1 MDAGHSFR
9 RRFPAACVLLL
20 LAATLAGAAADV
32 PPPSTPAAAP
42 APEPAAPPAFTPG
55 DISIGE
61 PIPLPFSPPAAT
73 PVPAAA
79 PQAGGTTAA
88 PSPASPP
95 RVPPPTAAAVP
106 GTGWVGLRVAESN
119 VPGRWRV
126 EDVTP
131 GGPAARA
138 GIVVGDELRAINGI
152 SVTSADAVA
161 EALTAIAAGQDVRV
175 AVARGEGVQ
184 DVALRAEPRPSTPPR
199 AWQPAAT
206 AVVDEPPSPSPPGV
220 AAFATAPPQV
230 LPPPALEPPAA
241 LPTAGAAPSRP
252 ASAGERGRAALGV
265 RTVPIDAATQ
275 ARFRLPAAAGAYVIG
290 VVQDLPAAKAGV
302 PPGSVIVALGDR
314 PVRSPV
320 ELTQLVTAGPVDQP
334 VSVEFVMPG
343 GESRRANV
351 VLQPLEAPLEAA
363 LRGPLTPSDV
373 PTLGPGPAPVRA
385 ERPTTDDDALRVEI
399 GALKARLERLE
410 RALESGAVRRR

>member
-1 MDAGHSFR
+1 MDAAPSFR
-9 RRFPAACVLLL
+9 RRLPAACVPLL
-20 LAATLAGAAADV
+20 LAATLACAAADEL
-32 PPPSTPAAAP
+32 PPS
-42 APEPAAPPAFTPG
+42 EPAAPPAFTPG

-61 PIPLPFSPPAAT
+61 PIPLPFSPPPST

-79 PQAGGTTAA
+79 VQVGGATAA
-88 PSPASPP
+88 PLPANPAP
-95 RVPPPTAAAVP
+95 AAPAAVP

-152 SVTSADAVA
+152 AITSGDAVA

-184 DVALRAEPRPSTPPR
+184 DVALRAEPRPAAPPR
-199 AWQPAAT
+199 DWQPAAT
-206 AVVDEPPSPSPPGV
+206 ARADEPPPATPPAV

-230 LPPPALEPPAA
+230 LPPPALEPRAA
-241 LPTAGAAPSRP
+241 LPAAGAAQSRP

-275 ARFRLPAAAGAYVIG
+275 ARFRLPAPAGAYVIG

-302 PPGSVIVALGDR
+302 PPGSVIVALGDQ

-385 ERPTTDDDALRVEI
+385 ERPTSGDDALRAEI
-399 GALKARLERLE
+399 RSLRARLELLE
-410 RALESGAVRRR
+410 RAVDASAVRRR